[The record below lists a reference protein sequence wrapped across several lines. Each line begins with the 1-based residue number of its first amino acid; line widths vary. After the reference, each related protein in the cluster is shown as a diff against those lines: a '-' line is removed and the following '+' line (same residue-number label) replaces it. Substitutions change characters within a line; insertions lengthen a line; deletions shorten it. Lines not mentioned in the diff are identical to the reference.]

1 MRISEDTIEVGAFEA
16 KNRLSELLRAAEA
29 GQSIVITR
37 RGRPVARLISAVE
50 DQSEDLV
57 ELKTAFQLSD
67 VQNLNEHLRSPYPC
81 NFLLYLSKI
90 AGFAPHHN

>member
-37 RGRPVARLISAVE
+37 RGRPVARLISVVE

-57 ELKTAFQLSD
+57 ELKTAFQA
-67 VQNLNEHLRSPYPC
+67 LRSEIDGSVDVRD
-81 NFLLYLSKI
+81 LVEE
-90 AGFAPHHN
+90 GRRW